1 MKNLDFPSASNE
13 RVHFKLSLYNLSVIA
28 RQLVVEAI
36 QCKRCILDCFVP
48 RNDGMRQ
55 FEMHPNKKIFLQR
68 KGRIISSIRICKI
81 TSPVQKDEN
90 FVRSDI
96 YF

>member
-1 MKNLDFPSASNE
+1 MIFQYW
-13 RVHFKLSLYNLSVIA
+13 VHFKLSLYNLSVIA

-55 FEMHPNKKIFLQR
+55 FEMHPSILVFVPVASSCAGCLGTLKRFIVIGLYQQSCSFPCSKK
-68 KGRIISSIRICKI
+68 
-81 TSPVQKDEN
+81 
-90 FVRSDI
+90 
-96 YF
+96 

>member
-1 MKNLDFPSASNE
+1 MGE
-13 RVHFKLSLYNLSVIA
+13 VHFKLSLCNLSVIA

-55 FEMHPNKKIFLQR
+55 FEMHPMGEAGWHPIDCHER
-68 KGRIISSIRICKI
+68 RPC
-81 TSPVQKDEN
+81 E
-90 FVRSDI
+90 
-96 YF
+96 